1 MRSGRF
7 FLVVAA
13 TVIAFFVVPTVV
25 AANSTPTVAHL
36 VKDCGSFNGAPSSF
50 CTITVSDLEALPPG
64 SRIVYLGPVL
74 DNAYFLSSN
83 VIADA
88 GSNGTATGYCVFN
101 GKTSSGLCS
110 FWMGTGA
117 LAGFTAIFDVTVD
130 SSGLFHLDGTYY
142 FADVA
147 KTPDTST
154 EDVTLVPSARITQR
168 PF

>member
-7 FLVVAA
+7 FLVLAA
-13 TVIAFFVVPTVV
+13 TMIACFGMPTVV
-25 AANSTPTVAHL
+25 AAASAPTAAHL
-36 VKDCGSFNGAPSSF
+36 VKDCGTFSGAPSSF

-64 SRIVYLGPVL
+64 SKIVYLGPVL

-83 VIADA
+83 VVADA
-88 GSNGTATGYCVFN
+88 GLNGKATGYCVFN
-101 GKTSSGLCS
+101 GKTSTGLCS
-110 FWMGTGA
+110 FWKGTGA

-147 KTPDTST
+147 KPPDTST
-154 EDVTLVPSARITQR
+154 EDVTLVPLARITQR